1 MTAAPHRTGTTRS
14 GDVDLFYRLFGAG
27 TGTPVVIAHGAN
39 YYDSYDWIDVAAKL
53 ARNRA
58 VVAYDGR
65 GYGLS
70 SWSAA
75 KDYTT
80 EANTCDVKAVADEFD
95 WRRVIVLGHSRGGAF
110 ATQFAA
116 HFPDRVAGLVLIDA
130 LPEAAEIPPAPI
142 RAIGKTAEIYPTMD
156 AALAA
161 TSRDPAVAPGSPA
174 AERLAMFL
182 RPVEGGY
189 VLAQRDP
196 DFRNQMPLVP
206 AYWPIRIPPQLDMR
220 RAMKRVEAP
229 ILIVRALHSHHDHSP
244 AVIAGLH
251 AEFPTM
257 EMVTVDSGHDVATGA
272 PDALVDAVER
282 FAARLAG

>member
-1 MTAAPHRTGTTRS
+1 MTAAPQRTGTTRS

-27 TGTPVVIAHGAN
+27 AGTPTVIAHGAN

-53 ARNRA
+53 AHNRA
-58 VVAYDGR
+58 VAAYDGR

-80 EANTCDVKAVADEFD
+80 EANTCDIKAVADEFD
-95 WRRVIVLGHSRGGAF
+95 WPRVIVLGHSRGGAF

-116 HFPDRVAGLVLIDA
+116 HFPERVAGLVLIDA
-130 LPEAAEIPPAPI
+130 LPESGETPPALI

-161 TSRDPAVAPGSPA
+161 TSRDPIAAHGSPA
-174 AERLAMFL
+174 AERFAMFF

-206 AYWPIRIPPQLDMR
+206 AYWPISIPPQLDMR

-229 ILIVRALHSHHDHSP
+229 ILIVRALRSHHDHSP
-244 AVIAGLH
+244 ALIAGLR
-251 AEFPTM
+251 AEFPALD
-257 EMVTVDSGHDVATGA
+257 MVTVDSGHDVATGA
-272 PDALVDAVER
+272 PDALVDAVET
-282 FAARLAG
+282 FAARLAR